1 MKIIITE
8 QQTEKLN
15 RKIRL
20 SVEKLGLE
28 QSLEMFGNEII
39 KQAYINNPE
48 LFLNQFNNLKPIKT
62 DNAIC
67 YINDDNKLLI
77 YYYFEDI
84 EKNRGYYFIN
94 YDKIWCFFNDI
105 LGYIDSQTE
114 DILKIWLSAMHNL
127 DKLTPHYFVGD
138 FNIDQLF

>member
-8 QQTEKLN
+8 QQNEKLN
-15 RKIRL
+15 RKIRFV
-20 SVEKLGLE
+20 VEKLGLE

-39 KQAYINNPE
+39 KQSYINNPE

-62 DNAIC
+62 NNAIC

-84 EKNRGYYFIN
+84 EKNNGYYFIN

-105 LGYIDSQTE
+105 LGYIDTQTE
-114 DILKIWLSAMHNL
+114 DILKKWLSTMYNL
-127 DKLTPHYFVGD
+127 YKLTPNYFVGD